1 MGGPMDMAR
10 AAGGVGAGAGGEEED
25 GGAVEGCAGCFAMR
39 GAVGARKGT
48 GPRGAATLFSQR
60 HAAVA
65 SPTAT
70 PTTRTGHT
78 PARAAEARGDGV
90 RAESPFPTA
99 TTPPT
104 RTEAAGGGARA
115 EEERGRLA
123 TPAMTRQSTPLS
135 WTQRAQQLLTSASKK
150 GREPDPAAAASLQVL
165 VTDAS
170 RHCRMCVCLSRATR
184 CRASQGLG
192 SLLSPKPPRPSS
204 SSRTRTSIWG
214 T

>member
-1 MGGPMDMAR
+1 MGR
-10 AAGGVGAGAGGEEED
+10 GGEEED
-25 GGAVEGCAGCFAMR
+25 DGAVDGCAGCFPVR
-39 GAVGARKGT
+39 GAVGARKGA
-48 GPRGAATLFSQR
+48 GARGAATLFSQR
-60 HAAVA
+60 HTAVA

-70 PTTRTGHT
+70 PAARTGHT
-78 PARAAEARGDGV
+78 PARAAEARADGAPSD
-90 RAESPFPTA
+90 RLFPTA
-99 TTPPT
+99 TTPST
-104 RTEAAGGGARA
+104 RTEAADGGARA

-204 SSRTRTSIWG
+204 SSRTQTSMWE